1 MFVATKWLGL
11 TNSYRLHGMKF
22 VLFSEQHWS
31 NYLGGCSIVYTR
43 NCNLLAIPLLWFL
56 SGPWPRE
63 NGIAMLSCPFHQ
75 VRMVGNTLKCSI
87 NALSFF
93 WSCHIAVQVSP
104 MIITYPGYL
113 PHLLTN
119 FFFMASLLA
128 KVEWGGEPLDHLESH
143 QGTGQQGVLV
153 LKKTGAGIWGEGPNQ
168 DRWWFIM
175 WSHIYL
181 PWVSSNARQAS
192 RIQSHLKTIPL

>member
-1 MFVATKWLGL
+1 MALAIWRESCCRDRLFWVFPQFLFVATKWLGL

-63 NGIAMLSCPFHQ
+63 NGVAMLSCPFHQ

-87 NALSFF
+87 NALFF
-93 WSCHIAVQVSP
+93 LVLPYCSTSLSYDYYISRVSSP
-104 MIITYPGYL
+104 P
-113 PHLLTN
+113 
-119 FFFMASLLA
+119 
-128 KVEWGGEPLDHLESH
+128 SH
-143 QGTGQQGVLV
+143 QLFFHGVTAGESRVRRGTIGPLGVPPGNWTAGSSC
-153 LKKTGAGIWGEGPNQ
+153 LKEDWRWYLGGGP
-168 DRWWFIM
+168 
-175 WSHIYL
+175 
-181 PWVSSNARQAS
+181 
-192 RIQSHLKTIPL
+192 

>member
-1 MFVATKWLGL
+1 MEWNLFCSVSSIGQIIWVDALSSIYKELQSFGNTFTLIFIRTLAERKWHRHVVV
-11 TNSYRLHGMKF
+11 S
-22 VLFSEQHWS
+22 
-31 NYLGGCSIVYTR
+31 
-43 NCNLLAIPLLWFL
+43 L
-56 SGPWPRE
+56 SPGE
-63 NGIAMLSCPFHQ
+63 NGREHLEVFH
-75 VRMVGNTLKCSI
+75 KCT
-87 NALSFF
+87 FF
-93 WSCHIAVQVSP
+93 WSSP
-104 MIITYPGYL
+104 MIIIYPGYL

-128 KVEWGGEPLDHLESH
+128 KVEWGGEPLDLLESH

-153 LKKTGAGIWGEGPNQ
+153 LKKTGAVIWGEGPYQ

-192 RIQSHLKTIPL
+192 RIQSHLKTFQL

>member
-1 MFVATKWLGL
+1 MATKWLGL

-63 NGIAMLSCPFHQ
+63 NGVAMLSCPFHQ

-87 NALSFF
+87 NALFFF

-119 FFFMASLLA
+119 FFFHGVTAGESRVRRGTIGPLGVPPGNWTAGSSCL
-128 KVEWGGEPLDHLESH
+128 KEDWRWYLGGGS
-143 QGTGQQGVLV
+143 
-153 LKKTGAGIWGEGPNQ
+153 
-168 DRWWFIM
+168 
-175 WSHIYL
+175 
-181 PWVSSNARQAS
+181 
-192 RIQSHLKTIPL
+192 

>member
-1 MFVATKWLGL
+1 MEWNLFCSVSSIGQIIWVDARSSIQGTAIFWQYLYSDFYQDLGREKMASPCCRVPF
-11 TNSYRLHGMKF
+11 TRWECT
-22 VLFSEQHWS
+22 LFF
-31 NYLGGCSIVYTR
+31 GP
-43 NCNLLAIPLLWFL
+43 AILQYKSLLWL
-56 SGPWPRE
+56 LHIQ
-63 NGIAMLSCPFHQ
+63 GIFPTF
-75 VRMVGNTLKCSI
+75 
-87 NALSFF
+87 
-93 WSCHIAVQVSP
+93 SP
-104 MIITYPGYL
+104 T
-113 PHLLTN
+113 

-153 LKKTGAGIWGEGPNQ
+153 LKKTGAGIWGEGPYQ

>member
-1 MFVATKWLGL
+1 MEW
-11 TNSYRLHGMKF
+11 N
-22 VLFSEQHWS
+22 LF
-31 NYLGGCSIVYTR
+31 CSVSSIGQIIWVDAQSSIDTR

-63 NGIAMLSCPFHQ
+63 NGVAMLSCPFHQ

-87 NALSFF
+87 NALFF
-93 WSCHIAVQVSP
+93 LVLPYCSTSLSYDYYISRVSSP
-104 MIITYPGYL
+104 PSHQL
-113 PHLLTN
+113 
-119 FFFMASLLA
+119 FFMASLLA